1 MKRKNM
7 EGIPATGRRD
17 NGMHHAEKVAAM
29 VISLVITGII
39 CGTLFTCQM
48 AADARKWRAAGQTA
62 GIELE
67 FSDNLAELETVE
79 HMYE

>member
-1 MKRKNM
+1 
-7 EGIPATGRRD
+7 
-17 NGMHHAEKVAAM
+17 M

-67 FSDNLAELETVE
+67 FSDNLAELEIVE

>member
-1 MKRKNM
+1 MKRTWKQ
-7 EGIPATGRRD
+7 IAT
-17 NGMHHAEKVAAM
+17 M
-29 VISLVITGII
+29 VISLAITGII

-67 FSDNLAELETVE
+67 FSDNLAKLETVE